1 MLSESWIWLEEWR
14 VHGPVM
20 ESGVRALCNTTSHH
34 FITQHQTSQHN
45 TKHHIITP
53 NNTTQHQTSLH
64 TTTPNITPQHQ
75 TSQHN
80 TTSHQTSCNN
90 TTRHDTTRNKT
101 KQVKIPIQ
109 TIRYQRCYTDTDVKM
124 QLQLHIQTDTS
135 SSSPISN
142 VIWSSLSTR
151 SNSLGIAG

>member
-1 MLSESWIWLEEWR
+1 MQHHITPL
-14 VHGPVM
+14 H
-20 ESGVRALCNTTSHH
+20 NTTPN
-34 FITQHQTSQHN
+34 ITTQHQTSQHN

-109 TIRYQRCYTDTDVKM
+109 TIRYQRCYTDTDEKDAVTVT
-124 QLQLHIQTDTS
+124 HTDRYLLVQ
-135 SSSPISN
+135 PDFECDLIL
-142 VIWSSLSTR
+142 SLY
-151 SNSLGIAG
+151 